1 MLINR
6 KIAAR
11 GLFLAVLCSLTL
23 LFSGCGTQEGE
34 TVMTAGPNS
43 PDNVGKA
50 PYTGTYLLYTA
61 ASPNP
66 TLTQNLKEGDTL
78 GFRKTT
84 EGQIEALYGDKSYT
98 LPKGTMQV
106 YWKVKK

>member
-1 MLINR
+1 MIYR
-6 KIAAR
+6 KIVAR
-11 GLFLAVLCSLTL
+11 GALLAGLFSLTL
-23 LFSGCGTQEGE
+23 VLSGCGSQEGE

-50 PYTGTYLLYTA
+50 PYSGTYLLYTA

-66 TLTQNLKEGDTL
+66 TLTQKLKEGDSL
-78 GFRKTT
+78 GFRKTP